1 MKQQVKRFCRI
12 FQRSPAKAVI
22 TTERQT
28 QDLQNPAEIRANFD
42 LSKGPFITLHI
53 PKKLLNQSPD
63 GSSTQEGSVFEP
75 ASDWRFLQK

>member
-1 MKQQVKRFCRI
+1 M
-12 FQRSPAKAVI
+12 
-22 TTERQT
+22 

-53 PKKLLNQSPD
+53 PKKAA
-63 GSSTQEGSVFEP
+63 ESVRWWLKHSGEFRAFEP